1 MSGDWQA
8 IAWILAVGVFAT
20 LFMDGVAWLR
30 ARLLGQRG
38 LDWAMVGRWLGHVAK
53 GSLILSNPQAADPMP
68 FERAL
73 GWGLHCSWGG
83 LGGVFVGAVVLGR
96 AARTDHPANC
106 GLWAGHRPVAY
117 AVSAA
122 GIGYGAGG
130 AKYTAALAGAAA
142 QPGDPFHL
150 WGGPLSWSGTGGA
163 GSGVTYLPVRLAV
176 GSQPEN
182 KPLSERTAS
191 LGFRSTGVRR
201 SYLL

>member
-73 GWGLHCSWGG
+73 GWGLHYAVGVALAAFLWGLLSWGVLREPTILQIVGFGLATVLLPMLIMQPG
-83 LGGVFVGAVVLGR
+83 LGMGL
-96 AARTDHPANC
+96 AAR
-106 GLWAGHRPVAY
+106 
-117 AVSAA
+117 
-122 GIGYGAGG
+122 
-130 AKYTAALAGAAA
+130 YTPQPWLA
-142 QPGDPFHL
+142 
-150 WGGPLSWSGTGGA
+150 
-163 GSGVTYLPVRLAV
+163 R
-176 GSQPEN
+176 
-182 KPLSERTAS
+182 
-191 LGFRSTGVRR
+191 RR
-201 SYLL
+201 SLVTHFTFGVGLYLGAELATRILG